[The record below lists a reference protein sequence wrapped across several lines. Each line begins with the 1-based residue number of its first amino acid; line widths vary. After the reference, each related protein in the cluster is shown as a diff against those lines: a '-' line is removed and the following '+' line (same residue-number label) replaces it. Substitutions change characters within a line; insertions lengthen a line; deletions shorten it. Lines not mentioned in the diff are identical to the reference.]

1 MARLLRLELRRLL
14 KDKVVMA
21 MLIILVVIA
30 FFQALVAGTS
40 YYEDPW
46 TGTIYWTLTMRDL
59 LSTSFQLSSTP
70 FIIIGIVIAVFLAKD
85 VNQGTI
91 RNKLIAGY
99 SKLEIYWSSVITAT
113 LLTFV
118 SLLIFHGLTLGFG
131 QIWGIPFPIDATVTN
146 DLENFVIY
154 MAIGYLIVF
163 VATSIINFIAMM
175 VKNMA
180 GVIVLSIVF
189 MVFTLVFALLF
200 ESLLKFWLIYSRYD
214 LYTEAQQAQDALNRL
229 QGILDYFY
237 IFQALKYSTSLF
249 NPTDFT
255 NFYSDEGRAY
265 LFKVLG
271 TNFGL
276 LALLNLG
283 GAYWFSKTDLK

>member
-1 MARLLRLELRRLL
+1 MARLLRLELRRLF
-14 KDKVVMA
+14 KDKVILAMA
-21 MLIILVVIA
+21 IILVVIA

-70 FIIIGIVIAVFLAKD
+70 FIIIGIVVAVFLAKD

-99 SKLEIYWSSVITAT
+99 SKMEIYWTSTISAT
-113 LLTFV
+113 FITFV
-118 SLLIFHGLTLGFG
+118 SMVLFHGLSIGFG
-131 QIWGIPFPIDATVTN
+131 QIWGIPFPIDTTVVN
-146 DLENFVIY
+146 DLENFLIY
-154 MAIGYLIVF
+154 MAIGYLLVF

-189 MVFTLVFALLF
+189 MVFVLVFALLLD
-200 ESLLKFWLIYSRYD
+200 SLLKFWLVYNRYD
-214 LYTEAQQAQDALNRL
+214 LYTQAQQAQDALDRL
-229 QGILDYFY
+229 QGVLDYFY

-255 NFYSDEGRAY
+255 NFYSDEGRIY

-283 GAYWFSKTDLK
+283 GAYLFSRTDLK